1 MSMDRDG
8 KACEI
13 WEGWEREYGEG
24 RESEGGESEPQ
35 TTDGSL
41 YIPTPECPRMVV
53 RPILLPNR
61 LCMIEMSQLGNFVS
75 MVNQIRSCTTPGC
88 KVNLAP
94 VAFNCHRL
102 GGAITVRYSCDVCN
116 LKGAT
121 FEAHSKCKTVLA
133 GSNTIS
139 VSLQVAFIIA
149 GSTHVT
155 YCKTLI
161 ISAEDGL
168 YTMLAIR
175 LSVSLDKNLY
185 RLSYTWIT
193 PLSQP
198 TVDATHQWL
207 FLTCT
212 I

>member
-1 MSMDRDG
+1 
-8 KACEI
+8 
-13 WEGWEREYGEG
+13 
-24 RESEGGESEPQ
+24 
-35 TTDGSL
+35 
-41 YIPTPECPRMVV
+41 
-53 RPILLPNR
+53 
-61 LCMIEMSQLGNFVS
+61 

-88 KVNLAP
+88 KGNFAL
-94 VAFNCHRL
+94 VAFNYHRL
-102 GGAITVRYSCDVCN
+102 GSAITVRYSCDGCN

-121 FEAHSKCKTVLA
+121 IEAHSKYKTVLA

-139 VSLQVAFIIA
+139 ASLQVAFIIA
-149 GSTHVT
+149 GNTHTT

-161 ISAEDGL
+161 IVIFSAEDGL

-175 LSVSLDKNLY
+175 QSVSLDKDLY